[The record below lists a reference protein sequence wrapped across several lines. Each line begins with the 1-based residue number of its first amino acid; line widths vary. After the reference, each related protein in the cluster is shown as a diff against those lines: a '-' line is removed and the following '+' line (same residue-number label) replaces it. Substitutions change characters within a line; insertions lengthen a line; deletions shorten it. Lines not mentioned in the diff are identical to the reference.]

1 MILLING
8 ITITAFGR
16 IHNLRKRST
25 YLIINLTVADLL
37 VGAVAGPLIMYHGN
51 KESNGFA
58 WPGFSYLVIEMIF
71 PIASLVNLSLISFE
85 RLHSTLFPFRHCL
98 TTKSLYLKI
107 IVGSWF
113 VILLIVFVMP
123 ILPQVASPYSW
134 ASFGAVTS
142 LILVVC
148 YVMIIVNV

>member
-1 MILLING
+1 MILLIIG

-51 KESNGFA
+51 KESNGFT
-58 WPGFSYLVIEMIF
+58 WPGFIYLAIEMIF
-71 PIASLVNLSLISFE
+71 PIASQVNLSVISFE
-85 RLHSTLFPFRHCL
+85 RLHAFRHCL

-113 VILLIVFVMP
+113 VILLIAFVMP